1 MAQPI
6 DPIDQVL
13 VDLRQSLSD
22 SLSLLSVTI
31 DIRRNSEKLLVLL
44 RSILLDLGEDIV
56 RALPVLPTEEGE

>member
-6 DPIDQVL
+6 DPIAQVL

-44 RSILLDLGEDIV
+44 QSILLDFGEDIV
-56 RALPVLPTEEGE
+56 RALPVLPTEAGE

>member
-6 DPIDQVL
+6 DPIAQVL
-13 VDLRQSLSD
+13 VDLRHSLSD

-44 RSILLDLGEDIV
+44 QSILLDFGEDIV
-56 RALPVLPTEEGE
+56 RALPVLPTEAGE